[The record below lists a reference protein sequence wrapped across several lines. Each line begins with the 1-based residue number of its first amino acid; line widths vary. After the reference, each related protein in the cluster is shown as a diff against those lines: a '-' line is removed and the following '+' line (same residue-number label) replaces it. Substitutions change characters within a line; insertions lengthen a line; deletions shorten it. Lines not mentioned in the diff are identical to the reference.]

1 MMKKLLKIMQYS
13 LKQALWHSVK
23 IFNQAWTQG
32 FNWFAKP
39 QMKKCKVPE
48 QAGKLV
54 LQRLGSV
61 IIWTQRQEKKEN
73 FNSQAYNV
81 SFY

>member
-1 MMKKLLKIMQYS
+1 
-13 LKQALWHSVK
+13 
-23 IFNQAWTQG
+23 
-32 FNWFAKP
+32 
-39 QMKKCKVPE
+39 MKKCKVPE

-61 IIWTQRQEKKEN
+61 VISTQKREKKEN